1 MPQLFIPSL
10 IYHLRFQNQQ
20 CFDERQF
27 FLTILPATTRF
38 LTLEVVLPHF
48 IYLFFF
54 SLLMCANR
62 NWFYRATFGSD
73 VVSIANVY
81 CFLFRCSLVGLATKR
96 CLFPFFISSFSMQEK
111 FINFAV
117 FGMIYSTV
125 FCFRLNLKVFEN
137 ARLKMHTLSYR

>member
-1 MPQLFIPSL
+1 MFRRTTIFFNYPSGYHALPYFGSSSSALHLF
-10 IYHLRFQNQQ
+10 
-20 CFDERQF
+20 
-27 FLTILPATTRF
+27 
-38 LTLEVVLPHF
+38 V
-48 IYLFFF
+48 FFF

-96 CLFPFFISSFSMQEK
+96 CLFPFFISSFSVQEK